1 MNQYSYKVIDNL
13 GVTKKGTVEA
23 KTKDDAV
30 RVLQNADFK
39 VISIDEK
46 VALINSETLNS
57 INIGGIPLKEKVI
70 FMRQMATLL
79 SAGISLSGA
88 LEILEQQILNSGFKK
103 AVGNVAK
110 RVSEGIPF
118 SKSLET
124 EEGVFDSIT
133 ISLIRAGEESGKM
146 EEILLKLAEE
156 LEKKQ
161 EFQGKVKSAMIYPII
176 MLIAIV
182 GVVAVMMIF
191 MVPKMVE
198 MFAEFGAGEL
208 PFSTRIVVGISNF
221 IIKYKFI
228 ILALVIG
235 GGFGFRYYYNTD
247 NGKKAFDRILLK
259 IPIWGNFIQQVQVA
273 NYTRTMALLLKSG
286 MDIVDILKLTSNV
299 LSNYWFKKG
308 LLDSAEE
315 VSKGVPLALPISRVE
330 FFPPLV
336 SRMIAVGEET
346 GKLEVVFEKM
356 SEYYDREVK
365 QMTENLSAM
374 MEPIMLIVMGV
385 IVGFIAFAVYGPM
398 FEMSSVI
405 GG

>member
-1 MNQYSYKVIDNL
+1 M
-13 GVTKKGTVEA
+13 
-23 KTKDDAV
+23 
-30 RVLQNADFK
+30 
-39 VISIDEK
+39 
-46 VALINSETLNS
+46 
-57 INIGGIPLKEKVI
+57 
-70 FMRQMATLL
+70 
-79 SAGISLSGA
+79 
-88 LEILEQQILNSGFKK
+88 
-103 AVGNVAK
+103 
-110 RVSEGIPF
+110 PF
-118 SKSLET
+118 SRSLEA
-124 EEGVFDSIT
+124 EEGVFDNIT
-133 ISLIRAGEESGKM
+133 ISLIQAGEESGKM
-146 EEILLKLAEE
+146 EDILLKLAEE

-182 GVVAVMMIF
+182 GVIAVMMIF

-208 PFSTRIVVGISNF
+208 PFTTRIVVGISDF
-221 IIKYKFI
+221 MVKYKFI
-228 ILALVIG
+228 LLALVIG
-235 GGFGFRYYYNTD
+235 GIFGFRYYYNTE
-247 NGKKAFDRILLK
+247 NGKKAIDKAMLK
-259 IPIWGNFIQQVQVA
+259 IPIWGNFIQKVQVA

-299 LSNYWFKKG
+299 LSNYWFKQG

-330 FFPPLV
+330 YFPPLV

-346 GKLEVVFEKM
+346 GKLEVVFDKM

-365 QMTENLSAM
+365 QMTENLSTM
-374 MEPIMLIVMGV
+374 MEPVMLIVMGV

>member
-1 MNQYSYKVIDNL
+1 MNQYSYKVIDDK
-13 GVTKKGTVEA
+13 GQTKKGTVEA
-23 KTKDDAV
+23 KSKDDAV
-30 RVLQNADFK
+30 RILQNADFK
-39 VISIDEK
+39 VISVDEK
-46 VALINSETLNS
+46 VSLINMDSLS
-57 INIGGIPLKEKVI
+57 GINIGGIPLKEKVI
-70 FMRQMATLL
+70 FMRQLATLL

-88 LEILEQQILNSGFKK
+88 LEILEQQVLNSGFKK
-103 AVGNVAK
+103 AITNVAK
-110 RVSEGIPF
+110 RVSEGMPF
-118 SKSLET
+118 SRSLEA
-124 EEGVFDSIT
+124 EEGVFDNIT
-133 ISLIRAGEESGKM
+133 ISLIKAGEESGKM
-146 EEILLKLAEE
+146 EDILLKLAEE

-182 GVVAVMMIF
+182 GVIAVMMIF

-208 PFSTRIVVGISNF
+208 PFSTRLVVGISDF
-221 IIKYKFI
+221 MVKYKFI

-235 GGFGFRYYYNTD
+235 GIFGFRYYYNTE
-247 NGKKAFDRILLK
+247 NGKKSIDKAMLK
-259 IPIWGNFIQQVQVA
+259 IPIWGNFIQKVQVA

-286 MDIVDILKLTSNV
+286 MDIVDILTLTSNV

-330 FFPPLV
+330 YFPPLV

-346 GKLEVVFEKM
+346 GKLEVVFDKM

-365 QMTENLSAM
+365 QMTENLSTM
-374 MEPIMLIVMGV
+374 MEPVMLIVMGV